1 MALGLTYLPALLV
14 LQERGAFDR
23 SASGGQAARDEEL
36 RKRML
41 ALQAIHRSLWR
52 QRTRVLTWFG
62 VLVLLLLPTAV
73 SLSPGADASFTFS
86 PDPAMTRVVQ
96 LARLAPP
103 DGLFRA
109 ADGEH
114 GIQGV
119 NGEVGTQL
127 LMNASASAAGVPER
141 YRQLLAGT
149 YVPPPPPRDATF
161 FAIVLSALVLYDAAL
176 LALLARAIAADGPVH
191 FLQPP
196 PGGRRYQALICL
208 AAAMG
213 LAVLALCTF
222 FLALLLC
229 DFAVV
234 FFLLLGN
241 ALGLLLLAHAALCL
255 KLSRIA
261 HDGGE
266 WGCLRA
272 SQWMTD
278 DRSAPQLLLGGA
290 ALLALLGVIVL
301 IITDS
306 SPSGPSLGWG
316 WLGFGWSYGPS
327 GLALLLAFLLL
338 WDGAVGLRAAQFAF
352 DGYSP
357 DDAPLRS
364 LPEQRFALLGGGAA
378 LVLVGWVLLL
388 LSGLPVADGF
398 SMVALCNA
406 TGVVCLGN
414 ALGHAALG
422 VCYRRKRPML
432 LFKPTQWATAHRTE
446 ALGMQGL
453 LAAAWTCA
461 AIVSFTSVALAGPC
475 DYNNDHST
483 SLGELGTCFGAAM
496 KSMGVEGV
504 PLPSW
509 GMVALGLTLALLWQF
524 DAVVANLGCRVL
536 RSGEQIACLAPL
548 ERASGSREASRAL
561 YARLRLARAL
571 LTALALA
578 LFGVALAPAGFA
590 VVFGPRG
597 IGAYNLLA
605 LTLLAHVPA
614 LSALFRVLITH
625 ERLHMLAPTAWSE
638 LSKVPALLTLLADVF
653 CLVAGLTIIF
663 TRDTFALPPLATSDW
678 HGLLLAV
685 ILTLDSHLL
694 LAAARAQFEHTPDQ
708 PAEHVLLFIRPL
720 SGATAGELD
729 ELGDSLADAGGCCAA
744 AGACVAW
751 LSLFPAA
758 AAALFSSV
766 RACPRLAAM
775 HHAMHH
781 VHVVHHV
788 VHHVMHHVM
797 HHVVHR
803 AMHHAMHHVRCACSR
818 SRWSC
823 CSACTRC
830 SPSSSST
837 SSTRTRACGSSHRR
851 RSSTTSGA
859 RCGCAASS
867 AAASRRSASPSSCR
881 SSTAASCG
889 RPSATSSSACSSRA
903 PRSRTDCTLASSRC
917 PSTCRRRRLA
927 SPSSAPPPPPCSAA
941 SATRS
946 RSAPRTRCCSLTQA
960 SSCRCRTCSSPSPGS
975 SP

>member
-23 SASGGQAARDEEL
+23 STSGGQAARDEEL

-96 LARLAPP
+96 LARAPPP

-109 ADGEH
+109 ADG
-114 GIQGV
+114 V
-119 NGEVGTQL
+119 NGLFAADGHFATPF
-127 LMNASASAAGVPER
+127 MNASASAVIMNASASAVSVPDR

-161 FAIVLSALVLYDAAL
+161 FAVVLSALMLYDAAL
-176 LALLARAIAADGPVH
+176 LALLARAIAADAPVH

-272 SQWMTD
+272 TRWMTD
-278 DRSAPQLLLGGA
+278 DRSAPQLMLGGA

-301 IITDS
+301 VVTDS
-306 SPSGPSLGWG
+306 SPPGPSLGWG

-364 LPEQRFALLGGGAA
+364 LPEQRFALLAGGAA

-398 SMVALCNA
+398 NMVALCNA

-432 LFKPTQWATAHRTE
+432 LFKPTQWATTHRTE

-475 DYNNDHST
+475 DYNHDQST
-483 SLGELGTCFGAAM
+483 SLGELGNCFNAVM
-496 KSMGVEGV
+496 KNLSIEGV

-578 LFGVALAPAGFA
+578 LFGIALAPAAFA

-625 ERLHMLAPTAWSE
+625 DRLHMLAPTAWSE
-638 LSKVPALLTLLADVF
+638 HSRVPALLTLLADVF

-663 TRDTFALPPLATSDW
+663 TQDTFALPPLATSDW
-678 HGLLLAV
+678 HGLLLALL
-685 ILTLDSHLL
+685 LTLDSHLL

-708 PAEHVLLFIRPL
+708 QAEHVLLFIRPL

-766 RACPRLAAM
+766 RACSRPAAM
-775 HHAMHH
+775 HHVTHHAMHH
-781 VHVVHHV
+781 VMHRATHRATHHV
-788 VHHVMHHVM
+788 
-797 HHVVHR
+797 
-803 AMHHAMHHVRCACSR
+803 HVRCACSR

-830 SPSSSST
+830 SLSSSST

-851 RSSTTSGA
+851 RSSTTIGA

-867 AAASRRSASPSSCR
+867 AAASRRSALPSSCR
-881 SSTAASCG
+881 SSTAATCG

-927 SPSSAPPPPPCSAA
+927 SPSSAPLPPPCSAA
-941 SATRS
+941 YATRS
-946 RSAPRTRCCSLTQA
+946 RSALRTRCCSPTRA
-960 SSCRCRTCSSPSPGS
+960 SSCRCRTCSSPSPAS